1 MREAVA
7 QRLWVVFNG
16 QLQWFGCVLD
26 HRVYLEEK
34 IRYTYNIIDDFL

>member
-16 QLQWFGCVLD
+16 QLQWSGCVLD

-34 IRYTYNIIDDFL
+34 IRYMYDIFDDFL